1 MLTNVPPSPSPS
13 VRVHRRPGCGDP
25 LDPPRAPRQPRGQHL
40 QGVGVLPRPS
50 GSTAGAA
57 VGLRLLQVCRRQPTR
72 RGHARHGGQRDQTPR
87 TGTRRTTQRKSA
99 KSPRSASGLRTRI
112 KVRTEESVDGSGD
125 DPGGTSSN
133 RTSVDAGV
141 PSRGG
146 GRDIRSGRQGGG
158 RRRRGNPSSLASTPG
173 SPRRTRARGS
183 TWRATRSTGGNGRT
197 SRPRSAVKRVRTASR
212 PQTRSD
218 RRKRQRRGGRL
229 SETWR
234 VPERA
239 GQCMRRRRRSS
250 T

>member
-1 MLTNVPPSPSPS
+1 MYKHAHKRPSEPIALRASPP
-13 VRVHRRPGCGDP
+13 
-25 LDPPRAPRQPRGQHL
+25 PPRMWRSTGSSPGSSSATRPTPPGRSCSPTALWEYRRG
-40 QGVGVLPRPS
+40 
-50 GSTAGAA
+50 
-57 VGLRLLQVCRRQPTR
+57 CRRTAAWTR

-99 KSPRSASGLRTRI
+99 KSPQSASGLRTRI

-146 GRDIRSGRQGGG
+146 GRDIRSGRRGGG

-173 SPRRTRARGS
+173 SPQRTSAGGS
-183 TWRATRSTGGNGRT
+183 MWRATRSTGGNGRT

-212 PQTRSD
+212 RRTRSD

-234 VPERA
+234 
-239 GQCMRRRRRSS
+239 RSS
-250 T
+250 ST